1 MASVKVVDV
10 TGAERGVREVSDKVF
25 DAAFNPTLVHDVIV
39 ALQSNQRQGTHKTK
53 TRSEVSGGGIKPF
66 RQKGTGRAR
75 RGSSRDPLLRGGGT
89 IFGPVPRSYRQRI
102 PIRSKRQAVCCMLSD
117 RLREDRLSVL
127 EGLTIDAPK
136 TKPVA
141 QMLASVAPEGRKT
154 LIVTAADDKN
164 LLLSARNIPNV
175 TVRTAAEVSALDV
188 ISVTRVILQAEA
200 VSPLEERLS

>member
-10 TGAERGVREVSDKVF
+10 TGAELGVREVSDKVF
-25 DAAFNPTLVHDVIV
+25 DAAFNATLVHDVIV
-39 ALQSNQRQGTHKTK
+39 ALQANQRQGTHKTK
-53 TRSEVSGGGIKPF
+53 TRSEVRGGGIKPF

-75 RGSSRDPLLRGGGT
+75 RGSSRDPLLRGGGA

-102 PIRSKRQAVCCMLSD
+102 PVRSKRQAVCCMLSD

-127 EGLTIDAPK
+127 EGLKIEAPK
-136 TKPVA
+136 TKPFA
-141 QMLASVAPEGRKT
+141 EMLANVAPEGRKT

-188 ISVTRVILQAEA
+188 IGVTRVILQADA
-200 VSPLEERLS
+200 VSSLEERLS